1 MSKQSHLFRRGAVYY
16 FRMRVPADLKNR
28 IPQSELR
35 FSLKTRNFAL
45 AKVAALGLHTRA
57 YTLFHRIRSSPEM
70 NDKEIVDMILTFFH
84 NESNEDFHL
93 RQMAAIPEMHREEF
107 KEILAERVKSREAVE
122 AEIVE
127 NFQNGDFSAVEGDVW
142 QELLMRDR
150 LDLVDEEN
158 IIYRKLC
165 HGFLRAR
172 REANRRASKEDKLDF
187 NTNFQDPLFD
197 PNRSIEDVVRLFQ
210 LSTGVISDGYD
221 DENVAQSRATSVID
235 TSEQG
240 KGKRSGTKP
249 TVTELFK
256 KWCHFQSVAPK
267 TAADFETQI
276 KRFCDLVGDLP
287 VDEITSD
294 DIIYFRD
301 EVEKLPVRM
310 THNQRKMG
318 IKELITS
325 LEGRN
330 DIPRLK
336 PHTVKNKSLAAISA
350 VLGFAVRERI
360 LSDNVAQRIGVRKPK
375 EHEKEVKGL
384 FFSSDRLQMVLNSP
398 VFSEGFRPLGGAGE
412 AAFWVPL
419 VCMFTGARLTEVCG
433 LEIADIGCEMGIDY
447 FFIRHN
453 KTRNLKSD
461 STIRKI
467 PIHSKLLE
475 WGFMDYLEAQRR
487 AEQDR
492 VFEKINAVGSS
503 ISSAW
508 SAWWSRYLRKKIG
521 ILDPRVNF
529 HSFRHTVKRELLDK
543 EVRESMVDAIL
554 GHSNGN
560 VSERYGRDEDGLSYS
575 MLRLKPAVEALTYE
589 HVNFSGL
596 CLPKYKKTGRRYK

>member
-1 MSKQSHLFRRGAVYY
+1 
-16 FRMRVPADLKNR
+16 
-28 IPQSELR
+28 
-35 FSLKTRNFAL
+35 
-45 AKVAALGLHTRA
+45 
-57 YTLFHRIRSSPEM
+57 M

-93 RQMAAIPEMHREEF
+93 RQVAAIPEMHREEF

-150 LDLVDEEN
+150 LDLVDEQN

-187 NTNFQDPLFD
+187 NANFQDPLFD
-197 PNRSIEDVVRLFQ
+197 PHRSIEDVVRLFQ

-221 DENVAQSRATSVID
+221 DENVGQSRATSVMD
-235 TSEQG
+235 TAEQR

-310 THNQRKMG
+310 THKQRKMG

-433 LEIADIGCEMGIDY
+433 LEIADIGCEMGVDY

-487 AEQDR
+487 TGQDR
-492 VFEKINAVGSS
+492 C
-503 ISSAW
+503 
-508 SAWWSRYLRKKIG
+508 SR
-521 ILDPRVNF
+521 
-529 HSFRHTVKRELLDK
+529 VKYQFCL
-543 EVRESMVDAIL
+543 VCV
-554 GHSNGN
+554 
-560 VSERYGRDEDGLSYS
+560 
-575 MLRLKPAVEALTYE
+575 VE
-589 HVNFSGL
+589 
-596 CLPKYKKTGRRYK
+596 